1 MIFYKGGLIE
11 FKHHLHGKNF
21 LRLCVIAIRQG
32 HNHELLDKMVCARVI
47 QEFTDFHKISEFL
60 YVSYPLCMPKKH
72 TGTH

>member
-1 MIFYKGGLIE
+1 MLIVLAKSPFGIMLFSRMPNCDE
-11 FKHHLHGKNF
+11 EEISFLHNF
-21 LRLCVIAIRQG
+21 DLFFL
-32 HNHELLDKMVCARVI
+32 CARVI